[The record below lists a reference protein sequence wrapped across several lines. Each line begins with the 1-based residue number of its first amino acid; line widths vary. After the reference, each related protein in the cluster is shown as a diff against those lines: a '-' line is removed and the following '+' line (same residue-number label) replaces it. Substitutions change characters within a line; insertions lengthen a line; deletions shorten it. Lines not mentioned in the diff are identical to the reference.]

1 MERFDLKMLN
11 DVEVKRTGLKSQIG
25 LQLWKTWMVVVVWW
39 RILKIIRSKEAGKFV
54 VVAELKPNKWS

>member
-25 LQLWKTWMVVVVWW
+25 LQLWKTWMVVVV
-39 RILKIIRSKEAGKFV
+39 
-54 VVAELKPNKWS
+54 